1 MRKHLRNAPVHV
13 AEIAD
18 AESHWRGLSVA
29 HLASGERYFEC
40 QVNSAMLAIFVA
52 RKIRQWRR
60 VTLWTS
66 ECFRTI
72 GHERFHGDDPWRDG
86 RSETLGEEWSERL
99 GPPSFN
105 VAREPIVNETEAE
118 DVLLGLVDR
127 NALAEFVSGAD
138 IETGL
143 GFIVETLAGSELR
156 KLRGIIA
163 RLSLWTANFAS
174 AGNDARSATVI
185 ADGHV
190 LVIRQQRIVG
200 AEHASDIR
208 RVIDRRIEIR
218 VVADVC
224 RHQHF
229 SERNGTQVSR

>member
-29 HLASGERYFEC
+29 HLASVERKFEC
-40 QVNSAMLAIFVA
+40 QVNSALLAIFVA

-66 ECFRTI
+66 ECLRTI

-99 GPPSFN
+99 VLPRLN
-105 VAREPIVNETEAE
+105 VARRPIVNETEAE

-138 IETGL
+138 IETDL
-143 GFIVETLAGSELR
+143 EFIVETLAGSELR
-156 KLRGIIA
+156 RLRGIIA
-163 RLSLWTANFAS
+163 RLSLRTANFSS
-174 AGNDARSATVI
+174 ARHDARRTSVI
-185 ADGHV
+185 ADGDIF
-190 LVIRQQRIVG
+190 VIRQQRI
-200 AEHASDIR
+200 
-208 RVIDRRIEIR
+208 
-218 VVADVC
+218 
-224 RHQHF
+224 
-229 SERNGTQVSR
+229 